1 MVVPCAELFEVLI
14 VLINFGCILVVYEKK
29 IILSSLITKG
39 LTYCI
44 FKKKD
49 NLHPP

>member
-29 IILSSLITKG
+29 N
-39 LTYCI
+39 
-44 FKKKD
+44 
-49 NLHPP
+49 NLEFSHH